1 MNKLIDDRGR
11 AARLARRRRRPL
23 EVPDG
28 GGPER
33 SILDGCDLRTA
44 AGNEAS
50 RNGSAVRTSKLFM
63 SGPLGSQLTMTKV
76 VLFKS
81 GAKGGQEGP

>member
-1 MNKLIDDRGR
+1 MNELIDDRGR
-11 AARLARRRRRPL
+11 AARLARRR
-23 EVPDG
+23 

-63 SGPLGSQLTMTKV
+63 NGSLAPDSTRVSLVQL
-76 VLFKS
+76 L
-81 GAKGGQEGP
+81 